1 MRNDTYISNLDA
13 LRTWFELNQNGKEP
27 KPYFTLWSG
36 REALAGKLILR
47 NEEVGDGEKSWELL
61 EDMITLHS
69 DGGGTFRVFL
79 TSKPGYNIGVT
90 TIVRMPSP
98 VGSQV
103 AGINGASTGNF
114 GIYGSAKEMIDA
126 EIERRMEVYEL
137 KRKLE
142 DMMESNQAGM
152 GAIDQFKQL
161 MEYPAF
167 SNLIQAFGMK
177 MMNMQP
183 AQPPPTPPYAAGN
196 ASDSI
201 AGTGA
206 EGYDYDVIEPA
217 LDKMRRVFSDVEVT
231 LDNLADW
238 ILNNP
243 DQARMIFGQI
253 KQPSA

>member
-13 LRTWFELNQNGKEP
+13 LRIWFDLNQNGKEP

-47 NEEVGDGEKSWELL
+47 NEEVGDAEKSWELL
-61 EDMITLHS
+61 EDMVSLHS
-69 DGGGTFRVFL
+69 DGGGTFRVYL

-98 VGSQV
+98 SGAQM
-103 AGINGASTGNF
+103 AGINGASAGNF

-126 EIERRMEVYEL
+126 EIQRRMEVYEL
-137 KRKLE
+137 KRELE
-142 DMMESNQAGM
+142 DVRTQQAGV
-152 GAIDQFKQL
+152 GAIDQFKEL
-161 MEYPAF
+161 MEFPAF

-177 MMNMQP
+177 IMNLQP
-183 AQPPPTPPYAAGN
+183 APPPPPAPYAAGN

-201 AGTGA
+201 AGA
-206 EGYDYDVIEPA
+206 EAQGYDYDVVEPA
-217 LDKMRRVFSDVEVT
+217 LDKIRRVFPDVEVT
-231 LDNLADW
+231 IDSLANW
-238 ILNNP
+238 IIANP
-243 DQARMIFGQI
+243 DQARIVFGQI